1 MIQTQGK
8 HGEII
13 SSFNKHLLCVGVFKG
28 YMQYRKLLNVLCL
41 YRDRDSCKF
50 LVFSS
55 VFIFAPRLLNLVR
68 VNPYFKWWVFYRVV
82 LASNVS
88 SFR

>member
-1 MIQTQGK
+1 MRVICSFWQANFISCMIQTQGK

-28 YMQYRKLLNVLCL
+28 YMQYRKLLNVLCCL

-55 VFIFAPRLLNLVR
+55 VFIFAPG
-68 VNPYFKWWVFYRVV
+68 Y
-82 LASNVS
+82 
-88 SFR
+88 